1 MTRPLVA
8 VYLGVSLDG
17 QIARSDGRLE
27 WLDRFATSGED
38 YGYDAFI
45 SSIDAIIL
53 GRNTYETALGFGI
66 WPYRNLRVI
75 VLTHRPLDARHGEIA
90 YEGELAPLLKKLHE
104 DGVRKAYLD
113 GGAAI
118 RQGLRENVVDEL
130 TLSWIPTVLGSGRPL
145 FAEGFPESAWRLA
158 ASKAFPSGLVQAT
171 YQRR

>member
-8 VYLGVSLDG
+8 VYLAVSLDG

-90 YEGELAPLLKKLHE
+90 YNGELAPLLKKLHE

-113 GGAAI
+113 GGDAA
-118 RQGLRENVVDEL
+118 
-130 TLSWIPTVLGSGRPL
+130 
-145 FAEGFPESAWRLA
+145 RLA
-158 ASKAFPSGLVQAT
+158 GRLACDDDDLSRAT
-171 YQRR
+171 AQRQQHVRPQRLISRLDREDVIA